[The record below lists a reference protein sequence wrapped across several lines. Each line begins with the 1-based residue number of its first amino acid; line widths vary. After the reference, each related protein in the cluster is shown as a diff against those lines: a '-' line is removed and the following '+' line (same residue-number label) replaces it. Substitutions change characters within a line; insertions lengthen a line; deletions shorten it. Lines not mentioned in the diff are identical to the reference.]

1 MRCETDAAF
10 AASVFLDYEREPGM
24 NQTQTGLFRRL
35 WELFFSFFKIGLFTF
50 GGGYAMLSI
59 IENEFVEKKGW
70 MSEQEMM
77 DMIAIAESTPGPV
90 AINSATYVGYRNGGF
105 WGAFC
110 ATLGCVLPS
119 FTIIFLI
126 SLFLEPFMKITL
138 VAKAFHGIRAAV
150 AVLIINAARKLRK
163 SVKLDVAAW
172 LLILA
177 VVAAELAGVFLGFEL
192 SSIVMILVGAVVGLV
207 LYGLGAKGKEEKK

>member
-1 MRCETDAAF
+1 
-10 AASVFLDYEREPGM
+10 M
-24 NQTQTGLFRRL
+24 NQTPSGFLRRL
-35 WELFFSFFKIGLFTF
+35 WELFFAFFKIGLFTF

-90 AINSATYVGYRNGGF
+90 AINSATYVGFHNGGF
-105 WGAFC
+105 WGALC

-119 FTIIFLI
+119 FVIIFII
-126 SLFLEPFMKITL
+126 SLFLEPFMRITL

-150 AVLIINAARKLRK
+150 AVLILNAARKLRK
-163 SVKLDVAAW
+163 SVKLDFAAV
-172 LLILA
+172 LLIVGVA
-177 VVAAELAGVFLGFEL
+177 VLELGGVFFGFEL
-192 SSIVMILVGAVVGLV
+192 SSIVLILAGAAVGIV
-207 LYGLGAKGKEEKK
+207 LYGLLGKGKEEQR